1 MQAAA
6 LRAYELG
13 EPVLSSWLD
22 PVAPAASSHGTSDK
36 DLVQRHSEKCKQLR
50 VAHAARNELE
60 LQIAQLHAIG
70 PQAVWRQRALVAEA
84 VDTLVAEEAA
94 SMEVSF
100 VEEAPVVASPAAKS
114 PKSTSKSPR

>member
-70 PQAVWRQRALVAEA
+70 PQAV
-84 VDTLVAEEAA
+84 
-94 SMEVSF
+94 
-100 VEEAPVVASPAAKS
+100 
-114 PKSTSKSPR
+114 